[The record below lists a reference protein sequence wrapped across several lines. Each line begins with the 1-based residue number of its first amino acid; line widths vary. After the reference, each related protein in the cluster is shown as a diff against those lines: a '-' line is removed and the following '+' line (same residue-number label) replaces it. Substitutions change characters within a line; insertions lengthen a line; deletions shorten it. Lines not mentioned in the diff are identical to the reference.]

1 MELRVKLGKESGT
14 VKEFPRLPLDEL
26 QEGNA
31 VDLFEDNAE
40 ATVPLEQFVSFWRRK
55 TRRAD

>member
-1 MELRVKLGKESGT
+1 MKLRVKLGKESST
-14 VKEFPRLPLDEL
+14 VEKFPRLSLDEL

-40 ATVPLEQFVSFWRRK
+40 ATVPLQQFVSFWRRK
-55 TRRAD
+55 TGRSD